1 MLPYFSSDFGNPSSL
16 YGIAQ
21 VARNAV
27 DKSREDISAILNCR
41 PSEIVF
47 TSGGTEADNMGIIG
61 VAKALYANGNHLIT
75 SKIEHHAVIHSMEE
89 LESQG
94 FDVDYLNVNKNGLI
108 SISDLE
114 KKIGPKTTLV
124 SVMYA
129 NNEIGSIQDIANIA
143 KLIKEKSIQ
152 FKKDI
157 YFHTDAVQAPGK
169 LDLDVKKLG
178 VDMLALSAHKI
189 NGPKGVG
196 CLYLKKGTP
205 VSPLIVGG
213 GQERQR
219 RSGTENVP
227 GIVGFAKALS
237 IAELNKNKFNNHCKI
252 LKNKFIS
259 CLNNLDAEILIASPL
274 ENCLSNV
281 VNLCFENFEGEPIL
295 IGLDM
300 AGICAS
306 SGSACSSASL
316 EPSHVLLAIGID
328 PKIAVGSVR
337 FSFSLQ
343 NSEEEII
350 YLEKKLKD
358 IISELKSSIK
368 I

>member
-1 MLPYFSSDFGNPSSL
+1 MQEIYFDNAATTPVNQEVLNDMLPYFSSDFGNPSSL

-196 CLYLKKGTP
+196 CLYL
-205 VSPLIVGG
+205 
-213 GQERQR
+213 
-219 RSGTENVP
+219 
-227 GIVGFAKALS
+227 
-237 IAELNKNKFNNHCKI
+237 
-252 LKNKFIS
+252 
-259 CLNNLDAEILIASPL
+259 
-274 ENCLSNV
+274 
-281 VNLCFENFEGEPIL
+281 
-295 IGLDM
+295 
-300 AGICAS
+300 
-306 SGSACSSASL
+306 
-316 EPSHVLLAIGID
+316 
-328 PKIAVGSVR
+328 
-337 FSFSLQ
+337 
-343 NSEEEII
+343 
-350 YLEKKLKD
+350 
-358 IISELKSSIK
+358 
-368 I
+368 